1 MRRLQGQYRLSELA
15 RPIARVKV
23 RAGIT
28 RRGLGASSA
37 PVTGYSADRLGK
49 DVLAVMDALRIDRPV
64 LIGHSL
70 AGEELSYIGSQD
82 PKKIAGLIYLDAGYG
97 YAFYNPSKDLDVQS
111 VPAGIDL
118 DIDVEDLQAS
128 PGRKRRIRPR

>member
-1 MRRLQGQYRLSELA
+1 
-15 RPIARVKV
+15 
-23 RAGIT
+23 
-28 RRGLGASSA
+28 LGASSA